1 MRRLRAITA
10 ILLSAGCYRY
20 EPMTAPTPSVGK
32 EYRATLNAGGAAT
45 LEPVLGKDVV
55 VLDGMLRSESIDT
68 LRFAVSRTQ
77 TRQGRVASWTGEV
90 IDMPRTSVAHV
101 QRRVLDRPKTFRAAM
116 LGILGGIAVGLVIK
130 GIGGT
135 DNGTGGGPI
144 GNPL

>member
-1 MRRLRAITA
+1 MTA
-10 ILLSAGCYRY
+10 VLLAAGCYRY
-20 EPMTAPTPSVGK
+20 EPMTAPTPSVGR
-32 EYRATLNAGGAAT
+32 EYRATLSAGGAVA

-55 VLDGMLRSESIDT
+55 VFDGMLRSESVDT

-90 IDMPRTSVAHV
+90 IDVPRTSVAHV
-101 QRRVLDRPKTFRAAM
+101 QWRVLDRPKTFRTAM
-116 LGILGGIAVGLVIK
+116 LGILGGVAVGLVIK
-130 GIGGT
+130 GIAGT